1 VQHDGSPAG
10 ADDDRD
16 RPDGDRAAPGAESP
30 LDDPRVS
37 LAAQLRAAA
46 QKAGIGQVAPGEVP
60 TASALLSAIGGVRG
74 LVESIVPGLGFVVV
88 YTLTGE
94 LLPSVLIPVVLAVL
108 FVVARA
114 VQRGPVAQALAGV
127 LGIALSAGVA
137 LLSGRAEGN
146 FVPGVVINAVSLLAM
161 VVSIAVRWP
170 LVGVI
175 VGLLTNE
182 GGAWRQDRAKRRVL
196 VLVTWLWAGLFAARL
211 AVQVPLLLSG
221 QVTALAALKLLMG
234 VPLYAGLLWVTWLL
248 VRTVYRGRASAE
260 GTPAAQGPVS

>member
-1 VQHDGSPAG
+1 MEHDGAT
-10 ADDDRD
+10 A
-16 RPDGDRAAPGAESP
+16 RPDDERPLPGEESP

-60 TASALLSAIGGVRG
+60 TASALLTAIGGVRG
-74 LVESIVPGLGFVVV
+74 LAESIVPGLGFVVV
-88 YTLTGE
+88 YTITGQ
-94 LLPSVLIPVVLAVL
+94 LLPSVLIPVALAAL
-108 FVVARA
+108 FVVSRA

-127 LGIALSAGVA
+127 LGVALSAGIA

-146 FVPGVVINAVSLLAM
+146 FVPGIVINAISLLAM

-170 LVGVI
+170 LVGII

-182 GGAWRQDRAKRRVL
+182 GGAWRHDRAKRRVL

-211 AVQVPLLLSG
+211 AVQLPLLLSG
-221 QVTALAALKLLMG
+221 QITALATLKLLMG

-248 VRTVYRGRASAE
+248 VRTVYRGRAS
-260 GTPAAQGPVS
+260 GDDVVDAQGTVS